1 MNEINGNFNTFTH
14 YSEPFIITSGGTND
28 RTANDETGG
37 STPTETVVGEPTNS
51 DSETITTDTNSVD
64 KDSIPDD
71 KNEIEKLK
79 LEIAKLKNELNEKF
93 KSESN
98 TKDNRTEV
106 EKYIYSDKSLTS
118 RILKSYGI
126 KEEK

>member
-1 MNEINGNFNTFTH
+1 MNDQNTVIISNVGGDNAGNISN
-14 YSEPFIITSGGTND
+14 EAGG
-28 RTANDETGG
+28 AK
-37 STPTETVVGEPTNS
+37 PTETVGKKPTNS
-51 DSETITTDTNSVD
+51 DIETTTTDTNSVD
-64 KDSIPDD
+64 KDSISDD

-79 LEIAKLKNELNEKF
+79 LEIERLKNELNEKF

>member
-1 MNEINGNFNTFTH
+1 MDEQNTVTITNVGEDNAGNISNEAGC
-14 YSEPFIITSGGTND
+14 D
-28 RTANDETGG
+28 K
-37 STPTETVVGEPTNS
+37 PTEAVGKELTNS
-51 DSETITTDTNSVD
+51 DIETITTDTNSVD

-79 LEIAKLKNELNEKF
+79 FEIERLKNELNKKF